1 MYASMKTVAVQRTSV
16 HGLQRP
22 TRGTQPRRH
31 NLVIKSV
38 AEADRDV
45 VTPRQT
51 VRCVTLVFL
60 CRAVCTVKTVFD
72 GPRVPTRRLDGVF
85 KSYMLLL
92 ILNVAWC
99 A

>member
-16 HGLQRP
+16 QGLQRP

-31 NLVIKSV
+31 NAVIKSV

-51 VRCVTLVFL
+51 VRWTTLCFL
-60 CRAVCTVKTVFD
+60 CRIVFTVKTVID
-72 GPRVPTRRLDGVF
+72 TPCAYPRAEW
-85 KSYMLLL
+85 
-92 ILNVAWC
+92 VAC
-99 A
+99 SNLTYFY

>member
-1 MYASMKTVAVQRTSV
+1 MKTVAVQRASAV

-31 NLVIKSV
+31 NVVIKSV

-51 VRCVTLVFL
+51 VRCVNW
-60 CRAVCTVKTVFD
+60 
-72 GPRVPTRRLDGVF
+72 GPCVVL
-85 KSYMLLL
+85 
-92 ILNVAWC
+92 
-99 A
+99 